1 MAKNTAKGSGGQQG
15 GETPETT
22 SGVAS
27 KAQELK
33 VFFEEAQVELKKVT
47 WPSRKETV
55 TTCAAVMILVA
66 VMSLFL
72 GLVDLG
78 LSKAVEIVLS

>member
-1 MAKNTAKGSGGQQG
+1 MAKNTAKGSSGQQS
-15 GETPETT
+15 EEAAVQKT
-22 SGVAS
+22 GVTA

-33 VFFEEAQVELKKVT
+33 VFFEEAQVELKKIT
-47 WPSRKETV
+47 WPTRKETV
-55 TTCAAVMILVA
+55 TTCVAVMILVA

-78 LSKAVEIVLS
+78 LSKVVEIVLS

>member
-15 GETPETT
+15 EETPANT
-22 SGVAS
+22 GVAS

-47 WPSRKETV
+47 WPTRKETV
-55 TTCAAVMILVA
+55 TTCVAVLVLVT

-72 GLVDLG
+72 GVVDLG
-78 LSKAVEIVLS
+78 LSKVVELVLS

>member
-1 MAKNTAKGSGGQQG
+1 MAKNTAKGSSGQQG
-15 GETPETT
+15 NETPEV

-33 VFFEEAQVELKKVT
+33 VFFEEAQGELKKVT
-47 WPSRKETV
+47 WPTRKETI
-55 TTCAAVMILVA
+55 TTCAAVMILVT

-72 GLVDLG
+72 GIVDLG
-78 LSKAVEIVLS
+78 LSKVVEAVLS